1 MLKSYTFT
9 YEMMDWGTQQQQQQG
24 STQNSTTTSPHHSPN
39 NDHSDGKTYW
49 NKKIVITFLPSCLIG
64 DKYMNFYTF
73 PHGLLVKW

>member
-49 NKKIVITFLPSCLIG
+49 NKKDCNYVMAKEVGVIRVLFNG
-64 DKYMNFYTF
+64 K
-73 PHGLLVKW
+73 LLRT